1 MKHCNLPKQAMTT
14 LKYSA
19 NRRKKAIMCTAC
31 CKNVFFMDD
40 FKQNFAILQK

>member
-1 MKHCNLPKQAMTT
+1 MTT
-14 LKYSA
+14 LKYSE

-40 FKQNFAILQK
+40 DFKQNFAILQKKIDK